1 MLGKYQTK
9 LPGVGRFFQFLK
21 TTPGYIVCI
30 FLPFLLL
37 ILVQGINS
45 IRLFKR
51 YKKEQIAEIEAQRE
65 QEKAELAAARERLE
79 AERQESQKMMA
90 ELLQLKRELSGK
102 GGDDLSPPQ
111 EEAPPDEKTEE
122 VVKGE

>member
-1 MLGKYQTK
+1 MILNGDLNRVKYIGCK
-9 LPGVGRFFQFLK
+9 MSGGE
-21 TTPGYIVCI
+21 IVCNGNVD
-30 FLPFLLL
+30 LH
-37 ILVQGINS
+37 VG
-45 IRLFKR
+45 
-51 YKKEQIAEIEAQRE
+51 AEMSV
-65 QEKAELAAARERLE
+65 AEMAAERERLE
-79 AERQESQKMMA
+79 AERAESQKMMA